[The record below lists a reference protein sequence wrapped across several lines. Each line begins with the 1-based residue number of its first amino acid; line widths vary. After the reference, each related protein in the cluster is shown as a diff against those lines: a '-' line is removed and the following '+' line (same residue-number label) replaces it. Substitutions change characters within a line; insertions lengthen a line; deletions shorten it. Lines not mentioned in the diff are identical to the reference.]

1 MHQVTITCK
10 LLVVYWQHRF
20 LETLIMHL
28 YLFLRVKNEK
38 SFLIIAIVLLN
49 VVNVIQLRLI
59 QQIV

>member
-1 MHQVTITCK
+1 MHQVAITRK
-10 LLVVYWQHRF
+10 LLVVYWQLWL